1 MKHERRIVLE
11 PWQKD
16 VVEAKPRPFVR
27 GLIQSDGWRG
37 RNVAIR
43 ETELV
48 IQRRYYT
55 RYQFTNRSNDIRNL
69 FCWALD
75 MLDVH
80 WTQSNQ
86 WTISVSRRKD
96 VHYLDSFVGP
106 KR

>member
-1 MKHERRIVLE
+1 VKHTAL
-11 PWQKD
+11 
-16 VVEAKPRPFVR
+16 
-27 GLIQSDGWRG
+27 
-37 RNVAIR
+37 AIEYR
-43 ETELV
+43 T
-48 IQRRYYT
+48 YP
-55 RYQFTNRSNDIRNL
+55 RYQFSNRSEDIRNL

-75 MLDVH
+75 LVGAH